1 MPYII
6 TYIIISTLF
15 LTIFCRCA
23 GWASQKEDE
32 EDKAILNDLANG
44 NK

>member
-6 TYIIISTLF
+6 TYIIISALF
-15 LTIFCRCA
+15 LAIFCRCA
-23 GWASQKEDE
+23 GKASRDE
-32 EDKAILNDLANG
+32 EREWMLNDLANG

>member
-6 TYIIISTLF
+6 TYIIIASIF
-15 LTIFCRCA
+15 LTIFCAVA
-23 GWASQKEDE
+23 GKASRDE
-32 EDKAILNDLANG
+32 EREWMLNDLVNG